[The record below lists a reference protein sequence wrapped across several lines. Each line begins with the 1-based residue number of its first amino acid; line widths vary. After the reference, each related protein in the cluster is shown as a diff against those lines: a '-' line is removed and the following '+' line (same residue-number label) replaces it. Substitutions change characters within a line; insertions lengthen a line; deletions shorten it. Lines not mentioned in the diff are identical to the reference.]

1 MKRNPLSNALEYANE
16 AALEDDLVRRPH
28 ELLQNP
34 PTWIARQL
42 HTSANG
48 FIDLLGMESDGRLVV
63 YELKVKRTGRQ
74 TMAQIL
80 DYASWID
87 TESLDEI
94 ARRVAQASVEPRSS
108 RDHSL
113 SHYTEDQLR
122 PARLVIVAGE
132 ANAALSRM
140 VQYIQK
146 LGLDI
151 RIETIRHVVSA
162 SPELYDIAQ
171 RFGVGRQWA
180 ASLETLDHCFDGR
193 GHRLRRLPN
202 GLNYELRDQS
212 GSLRSF
218 AGVFVNNRKVGR
230 ELGEIFVAIHDVT
243 IEQSEAEFERLKL
256 ALEAIGL
263 TPQRGNVRMK
273 FYARSRADLT
283 PALREI
289 RDFLTRTLDEEWP
302 RESLDE

>member
-1 MKRNPLSNALEYANE
+1 MNDVPEYPDE

-48 FIDLLGMESDGRLVV
+48 FIDLLGIDSDGRLVV

-87 TESLDEI
+87 TESLDEV
-94 ARRVAQASVEPRSS
+94 ARRVVQASIDSASS
-108 RDHSL
+108 KVHPL
-113 SHYTEDQLR
+113 AHYTEDQLR

-140 VQYIQK
+140 VQYTRN

-151 RIETIRHVVSA
+151 RIETIRHEVAA
-162 SPELYDIAQ
+162 SPEMYEIAH
-171 RFGVGRQWA
+171 RFGVGPQWT
-180 ASLETLDHCFDGR
+180 ASLETLDHCFEGR

-202 GLNYELRDQS
+202 GINYELRDRA

-218 AGVFVNNRKVGR
+218 AGVFVNNRTVGR
-230 ELGEIFVAIHDVT
+230 ELGDIFLAIHDAT

-256 ALEAIGL
+256 KLEAIGL

-273 FYARSRADLT
+273 FYARSQENLT

-289 RDFLTRTLDEEWP
+289 SDFLTQTLEEWWP
-302 RESLDE
+302 KEAPIE

>member
-1 MKRNPLSNALEYANE
+1 MKEILEYASE
-16 AALEDDLVRRPH
+16 ADLEDDLVQRPR
-28 ELLQNP
+28 ELLSHP

-48 FIDLLGMESDGRLVV
+48 FIDLLGIDPEGCLVV

-80 DYASWID
+80 DYASWVD
-87 TESLDEI
+87 GEELDELD
-94 ARRVAQASVEPRSS
+94 RRIVDAPDKRGITKV
-108 RDHSL
+108 SL
-113 SHYTEDQLR
+113 LTSDEEAGLR
-122 PARLVIVAGE
+122 PAKLVIVAGE

-140 VQYIQK
+140 VRYARN

-151 RIETIRHVVSA
+151 RIETVRHEVSP
-162 SPELYDIAQ
+162 SPELDELAN
-171 RFGVGRQWA
+171 RFGVAEHWA
-180 ASLETLDHCFDGR
+180 AALETLDDCFEGR

-202 GLNYELRDQS
+202 GINYDLRDPS

-218 AGVFVNNRKVGR
+218 AGVYVNNRKVGR
-230 ELGEIFVAIHDVT
+230 DLGDIFLAIHDSS
-243 IEQSEAEFERLKL
+243 IELSESEFNRLRRS
-256 ALEAIGL
+256 LEDIGL

-283 PALREI
+283 PALREVSRYLMAI
-289 RDFLTRTLDEEWP
+289 LDDVQP
-302 RESLDE
+302 KPDARL